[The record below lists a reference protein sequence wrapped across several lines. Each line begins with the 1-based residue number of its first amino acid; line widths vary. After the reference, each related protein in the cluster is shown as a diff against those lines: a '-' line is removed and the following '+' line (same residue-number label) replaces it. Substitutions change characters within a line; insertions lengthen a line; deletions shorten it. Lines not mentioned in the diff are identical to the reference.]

1 MKNRKS
7 SKTCNKQV
15 KNQLKTERSH
25 LKSKLSKEIF
35 REAPSPRSPPYLN
48 SRLRLRELELEK
60 DIKSRLNL
68 QRHPE
73 LVHLNYKGWRSRT
86 NDEHTS
92 YLDTLFA
99 KQLAKQF
106 TESCNSVNTSKA
118 SLQSLSKHMESFLN
132 PSKTCRVASRKSTE
146 NPKIQAK
153 LKLAEEI
160 SLKLFNRVNIR
171 NQQVDEAAAKLD
183 QIRLSVKK
191 NK

>member
-7 SKTCNKQV
+7 SKTCKKQV
-15 KNQLKTERSH
+15 KHQLKTERSH
-25 LKSKLSKEIF
+25 LKSKVFEDLF

-60 DIKSRLNL
+60 DIKSRINL

-73 LVHLNYKGWRSRT
+73 LVHLDYKGWRSRT
-86 NDEHTS
+86 NNDHIS

-99 KQLAKQF
+99 KQLLKQF
-106 TESCNSVNTSKA
+106 NDSSSSVNTSKA

-132 PSKTCRVASRKSTE
+132 PSKTIRVASRKSTE
-146 NPKIQAK
+146 IPTIQAK
-153 LKLAEEI
+153 LKLAEEV

-191 NK
+191 LK